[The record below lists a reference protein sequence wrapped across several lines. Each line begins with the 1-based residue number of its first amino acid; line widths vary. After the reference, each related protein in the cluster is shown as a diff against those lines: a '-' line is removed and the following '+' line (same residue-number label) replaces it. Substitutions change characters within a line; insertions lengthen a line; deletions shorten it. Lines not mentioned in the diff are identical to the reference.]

1 MVESAQHIGI
11 YLEHHIAAVSAKIQT
26 SISEEELEHLVQ
38 VSLGFHLTDPKSS
51 AFQSYYFQVLENR
64 DFYFEQPDFFK
75 QFKKQYS
82 LQGIDNE
89 YLRHLEVNKKP
100 IMDLVDQG
108 KLARLY
114 GQYFRSARIKHGQTW
129 RHKELGS
136 FFAKFVHMYRPQEF
150 CALDNPIKNYL
161 GLAKESFFVSHYV
174 ISAAYKMCAEQKGLL
189 LGSIRREFAA
199 IDHRRVFDHQ
209 RISDLKLLDLMLW
222 SQANRDD

>member
-11 YLEHHIAAVSAKIQT
+11 YLEQRIAAVSTKIQT
-26 SISEEELEHLVQ
+26 SISEEQLRHLVQ

-51 AFQSYYFQVLENR
+51 TFQRYYFQVLENR

-89 YLRHLEVNKKP
+89 YLRHLEGNKKP

-108 KLARLY
+108 KLAELY

-136 FFAKFVHMYRPQEF
+136 FFCKIRP
-150 CALDNPIKNYL
+150 
-161 GLAKESFFVSHYV
+161 YV
-174 ISAAYKMCAEQKGLL
+174 
-189 LGSIRREFAA
+189 
-199 IDHRRVFDHQ
+199 
-209 RISDLKLLDLMLW
+209 
-222 SQANRDD
+222 